1 MQNYNLKSLLTK
13 ILNLSKPK
21 KKEPTFSKQKKK
33 KKKKKIAATRT
44 LESLKEETNG
54 VEPDNDVQLEET
66 DNSTHGQLLD
76 DLNDEN
82 KFGNDVQLEEP
93 DHGTHELVDDSP
105 IKEIMLGSDVRL
117 KEIDNAIHGELL
129 EDSTDNENELSDG
142 DQLQQ
147 TDNYIPVD
155 VLHNA
160 TNNEHHLGKD
170 GTIAGSSVQDVS
182 QVAQNDNTT
191 QSSSVVQLTV
201 VEGDEPYVGQEF
213 ENEAAAHAFYSAYGM
228 RMGFITRMN
237 YHNRSKIDGS
247 IVSRAIVCNKE
258 GYRKPYRH
266 DVKNVRSRAPT
277 RVGCKA
283 MISIRKMSMGGK
295 WVITKFVKEHTH
307 PLAGFQAPNQ
317 KAVISNQIPNEDKRV
332 QELTQQ
338 LLIERK
344 RSASLRRFIDLL
356 FNHIEEHT
364 QGLAKRIQ
372 YIVDSVNKV
381 ESEGSNR

>member
-1 MQNYNLKSLLTK
+1 M
-13 ILNLSKPK
+13 
-21 KKEPTFSKQKKK
+21 
-33 KKKKKIAATRT
+33 
-44 LESLKEETNG
+44 ETELDDD
-54 VEPDNDVQLEET
+54 VEPEQT
-66 DNSTHGQLLD
+66 DNSTCDKVLD
-76 DLNDEN
+76 
-82 KFGNDVQLEEP
+82 
-93 DHGTHELVDDSP
+93 
-105 IKEIMLGSDVRL
+105 
-117 KEIDNAIHGELL
+117 
-129 EDSTDNENELSDG
+129 DSTDKEHLLGNEV
-142 DQLQQ
+142 QLDQ
-147 TDNYIPVD
+147 TDNDIPGE
-155 VLHNA
+155 VLDNA
-160 TNNEHHLGKD
+160 NNNEHQLGND
-170 GTIAGSSVQDVS
+170 GTMAGSSVQDSS
-182 QVAQNDNTT
+182 QIDENDKMTHN
-191 QSSSVVQLTV
+191 SSGLQLTV

-258 GYRKPYRH
+258 GYRKPYRR

-283 MISIRKMSMGGK
+283 MISIRKMSTGK

-307 PLAGFQAPNQ
+307 PLAGCEAQ
-317 KAVISNQIPNEDKRV
+317 KAFSNPIANEDKRV

-364 QGLAKRIQ
+364 QGLSKRIQ
-372 YIVDSVNKV
+372 YIVDSVNKF
-381 ESEGSNR
+381 ESEGKNR

>member
-1 MQNYNLKSLLTK
+1 MIFRSSDVKTHNTS
-13 ILNLSKPK
+13 
-21 KKEPTFSKQKKK
+21 
-33 KKKKKIAATRT
+33 
-44 LESLKEETNG
+44 
-54 VEPDNDVQLEET
+54 VMEPDNDVQLEET
-66 DNSTHGQLLD
+66 DNSTRGQLLD

-82 KFGNDVQLEEP
+82 KLGNDVQLEEP
-93 DHGTHELVDDSP
+93 DHGTHGELVDDSP
-105 IKEIMLGSDVRL
+105 IKEIMLGNDVRL
-117 KEIDNAIHGELL
+117 KEIDNGTHGELL
-129 EDSTDNENELSDG
+129 EDSTDNENELGDG
-142 DQLQQ
+142 VQLQQ
-147 TDNYIPVD
+147 TDNYIPGD
-155 VLHNA
+155 VLRNA

-170 GTIAGSSVQDVS
+170 GTMAGSSVQDVS

-258 GYRKPYRH
+258 GYRKPYRR

-307 PLAGFQAPNQ
+307 PLAGFQAQNQ
-317 KAVISNQIPNEDKRV
+317 KAVISNQIPV
-332 QELTQQ
+332 
-338 LLIERK
+338 
-344 RSASLRRFIDLL
+344 SAFK
-356 FNHIEEHT
+356 FVM
-364 QGLAKRIQ
+364 Q
-372 YIVDSVNKV
+372 
-381 ESEGSNR
+381 